1 MNYSVLSFIQVTTL
15 VFIWDVIY
23 EDFSA
28 VDSEPFQVSI
38 MINNHV
44 LVYFSILGFALFMV
58 GSF

>member
-38 MINNHV
+38 MINDHV
-44 LVYFSILGFALFMV
+44 LVYFSILGFALFVV

>member
-28 VDSEPFQVSI
+28 VDSEPFQVSM
-38 MINNHV
+38 MINEHV

>member
-44 LVYFSILGFALFMV
+44 LVYFSILGFALFVV

>member
-1 MNYSVLSFIQVTTL
+1 MFI
-15 VFIWDVIY
+15 FWDVIY

-38 MINNHV
+38 VINNHV
-44 LVYFSILGFALFMV
+44 LVYFSILGFALFVV